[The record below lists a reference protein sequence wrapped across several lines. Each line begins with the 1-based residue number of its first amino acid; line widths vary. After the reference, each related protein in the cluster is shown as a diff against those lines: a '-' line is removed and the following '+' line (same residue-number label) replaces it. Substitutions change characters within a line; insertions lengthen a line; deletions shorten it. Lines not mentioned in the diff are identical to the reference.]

1 MARATR
7 FLGNR
12 LLVPSL
18 LGLGIAAN
26 LGREVLFG
34 LSFGGSREIEIF
46 RVAFGLPNTLLQ
58 CLGSP
63 FVGVALPV
71 IAAAQ
76 AQGPEAERVLARRVL
91 MVGARGFL
99 GLALIGML
107 LSPWL
112 TQWMAPG
119 FSADELARASGQLRW
134 LFGFLAIASLSV
146 PLRAR
151 LNSRHVLW
159 PGASVSLT
167 ISLGLGAAALWVALQ
182 GAEAPRS
189 TPLVMGALI
198 AGGVVLLTHALASVR
213 LRGTPLETH
222 AESSETLADLLA
234 RPLFAPLLAAAVY
247 QLANVLPRF
256 LDRAYASAAEDGAV
270 AAVEYSYNFLT
281 APGIL
286 LGTSFVM
293 VAYPGFARAIASG
306 HPHESARRLARPLT
320 GTAFLALLAGSVFFL
335 FGEPLIRLIYERGA
349 YGDTEVLQTAAVL
362 HGQSF
367 SLPFLVL
374 AMVFSQAL
382 LGLGMIRAL
391 LLAGVARIA
400 VRWAWLEAQPLA
412 PELTNLG
419 WGHTVT
425 EASSALILGLLLL
438 GRLRESAARSASV

>member
-1 MARATR
+1 MALATR
-7 FLGNR
+7 FRGNR

-34 LSFGGSREIEIF
+34 LSYGGSREIEIF

-63 FVGVALPV
+63 FVGVALPL

-76 AQGPEAERVLARRVL
+76 ALGPDAERALARRVL
-91 MVGARGFL
+91 LVGARGFL
-99 GLALIGML
+99 GLALLGVL

-112 TQWMAPG
+112 TRLMAPG
-119 FSADELARASGQLRW
+119 FSADELARAGSQLRW
-134 LFGFLAIASLSV
+134 LFGFLAVASLSV

-151 LNSRHVLW
+151 LNARHVLW
-159 PGASVSLT
+159 PGASVSLM
-167 ISLGLGAAALWVALQ
+167 ISLGLGIAAAWVALQ
-182 GAEAPRS
+182 DAETPSS
-189 TPLVMGALI
+189 TPLVWGALL
-198 AGGVVLLTHALASVR
+198 GGVVVLLMHAAASAR
-213 LRGTPLETH
+213 LQGTPLETH
-222 AESSETLADLLA
+222 AESTDTLSDLLH

-256 LDRAYASAAEDGAV
+256 LDRAYASAAEEGAV

-306 HPHESARRLARPLT
+306 HPHDSARRLRRPLG
-320 GTAFLALLAGSVFFL
+320 GTALLGALAGVVFFL

-349 YGDTEVLQTAAVL
+349 YGDTEVLQTASVL
-362 HGQSF
+362 QGQAL

-391 LLAGVARIA
+391 LLAGVAGVA
-400 VRWAWLEAQPLA
+400 VRWVWLETQPLTH
-412 PELTNLG
+412 ELSNLG

-425 EASSALILGLLLL
+425 EASSALLLGLLLL
-438 GRLRESAARSASV
+438 GRLRETAAR